1 MSFQNI
7 EKIAG
12 SERKRKLTCLDKKET
27 KGRRKGNV
35 KRGEILEILEIQEI
49 QEIQEILDGD
59 QGLVIGKETENA
71 IGAVIEKKGTV
82 NIEIGVGKGITGKE
96 EMIVDIKDRVHRD
109 IEMKKDM
116 VGHVKAQ
123 EMTDMKD
130 HQELKNKQRILG
142 SA

>member
-1 MSFQNI
+1 MSFHNI
-7 EKIAG
+7 GKIAG
-12 SERKRKLTCLDKKET
+12 SEEKRKLICLDKKET
-27 KGRRKGNV
+27 KGHRKGNV
-35 KRGEILEILEIQEI
+35 KRGEILEM

-96 EMIVDIKDRVHRD
+96 EMIVDIIDRVHRD

-116 VGHVKAQ
+116 VGHVEVQ
-123 EMTDMKD
+123 EMIGMKD
-130 HQELKNKQRILG
+130 HQELKNKQRILE

>member
-12 SERKRKLTCLDKKET
+12 FERKRKLTCLDKKET

-35 KRGEILEILEIQEI
+35 KRGEILETLEIQEMQEI
-49 QEIQEILDGD
+49 QEIQDGD
-59 QGLVIGKETENA
+59 QGLEIGKETENA
-71 IGAVIEKKGTV
+71 IGAVIEKKGMV

-96 EMIVDIKDRVHRD
+96 EMIVDIIDRVHRD
-109 IEMKKDM
+109 IGMKKDM

-130 HQELKNKQRILG
+130 HQELKNKRRILG

>member
-7 EKIAG
+7 GKIAG

-35 KRGEILEILEIQEI
+35 KRGEILETLEIQEMQEI
-49 QEIQEILDGD
+49 QEIQDGD
-59 QGLVIGKETENA
+59 QGLEIGKETENA

>member
-1 MSFQNI
+1 MSFHNI
-7 EKIAG
+7 GKIAG
-12 SERKRKLTCLDKKET
+12 SEGKRKLTCPDKKET
-27 KGRRKGNV
+27 KGHRKGNV
-35 KRGEILEILEIQEI
+35 KRGEILEMQG
-49 QEIQEILDGD
+49 IQEILDGD

-82 NIEIGVGKGITGKE
+82 NIEIGVGKGITGTE
-96 EMIVDIKDRVHRD
+96 EMIVDIIDRVHRD

-116 VGHVKAQ
+116 VGHVEAQ
-123 EMTDMKD
+123 EMIDMKD

>member
-1 MSFQNI
+1 MSFHNI
-7 EKIAG
+7 GKIAG
-12 SERKRKLTCLDKKET
+12 SEEKRKLICPDKKET
-27 KGRRKGNV
+27 KGHRKGNV
-35 KRGEILEILEIQEI
+35 KRGEILEMQEM
-49 QEIQEILDGD
+49 QGIQEILDGD

-96 EMIVDIKDRVHRD
+96 EMIVDIIDRVHRD

-116 VGHVKAQ
+116 VGHVEVQ
-123 EMTDMKD
+123 EMIGMKD
-130 HQELKNKQRILG
+130 HQELKNKQRILE

>member
-7 EKIAG
+7 GKIAG

-35 KRGEILEILEIQEI
+35 KRGEILEILEI

>member
-1 MSFQNI
+1 MSFHNI
-7 EKIAG
+7 GKIAG
-12 SERKRKLTCLDKKET
+12 SEGKRKLTCQDKKET

-35 KRGEILEILEIQEI
+35 KRGEIR
-49 QEIQEILDGD
+49 EILDGD
-59 QGLVIGKETENA
+59 QDLVIEKETENA

-82 NIEIGVGKGITGKE
+82 NIEIGVGKGITGTE
-96 EMIVDIKDRVHRD
+96 EMIVDIIDRVHRD

-116 VGHVKAQ
+116 VGHVEAQ
-123 EMTDMKD
+123 EMIDMKD

>member
-1 MSFQNI
+1 MSFHNI
-7 EKIAG
+7 GKIAG
-12 SERKRKLTCLDKKET
+12 SEGKRKLTCQDKKET
-27 KGRRKGNV
+27 KGHRKGNV
-35 KRGEILEILEIQEI
+35 KRGEILEMEEMEEIQEI
-49 QEIQEILDGD
+49 LEILDGD

-82 NIEIGVGKGITGKE
+82 NIEIGVGKGITGIE
-96 EMIVDIKDRVHRD
+96 EMIVDIIDRVHRD

-116 VGHVKAQ
+116 VGHVEAQ
-123 EMTDMKD
+123 EMIDMKD